1 MTKKIDFI
9 IIMFDFVC
17 VSVVCALKHM
27 NGVLLPL
34 LNCKP
39 LWDQILCLY
48 KVEIQ

>member
-9 IIMFDFVC
+9 MIMFDFVC
-17 VSVVCALKHM
+17 VSVVCALKCM
-27 NGVLLPL
+27 NGILPL

-39 LWDQILCLY
+39 LWDQILCLH